1 MRALVFLAFSLYQ
14 CTVVQGA
21 DVDSPEVHLGPGDH
35 SFISRIVSELR
46 EVKSILKDQ
55 KALLEEL
62 KQQGQTNGNTCSTEI
77 RYELSE
83 LKSTV
88 ADQKVKLEALQK
100 QLADKPN
107 VAFSASL
114 FGHGGQTVG
123 GYSTEEILKF
133 QKVFTNIGG
142 AYSPTTGKFTA
153 PVKGVY
159 YFGFSAFANGQYRM
173 GVHLRKNSEQVV
185 ATYDYNSSHKDV
197 NGANRAVLMLEKG
210 DEVYIGLW
218 SGLHIFDS
226 YNSVTTFT
234 GFLIFPV

>member
-46 EVKSILKDQ
+46 EVKSILKE
-55 KALLEEL
+55 AL
-62 KQQGQTNGNTCSTEI
+62 KQQGQTHGNTCSAEI
-77 RYELSE
+77 RYELNE

-114 FGHGGQTVG
+114 FLPQR
-123 GYSTEEILKF
+123 
-133 QKVFTNIGG
+133 
-142 AYSPTTGKFTA
+142 PTTGKFTA

-159 YFGFSAFANGQYRM
+159 YFGFSAFATGQYSM
-173 GVHLRKNSEQVV
+173 GVHLRKNGEQVV

-197 NGANRAVLMLEKG
+197 NGANRAVLILEKG

-226 YNSVTTFT
+226 YNRVSTFT
-234 GFLIFPV
+234 GFLIFPM